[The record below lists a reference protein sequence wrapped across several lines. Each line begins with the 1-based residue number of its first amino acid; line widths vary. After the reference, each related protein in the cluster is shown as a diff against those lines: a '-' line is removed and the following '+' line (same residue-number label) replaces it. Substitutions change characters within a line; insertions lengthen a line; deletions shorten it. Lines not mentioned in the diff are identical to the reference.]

1 MIREGSK
8 ETWER
13 HLGQAFSIN
22 LELLFILE
30 DDSSQ
35 VCPFLWSWVVLAG
48 TASVTLRW
56 DRPVNGSLHW
66 ESPVAKV
73 ELGWTNQDSEC
84 W

>member
-35 VCPFLWSWVVLAG
+35 LCPFRWSWVVLAG
-48 TASVTLRW
+48 TASVSLRW
-56 DRPVNGSLHW
+56 DEELALSIGQWTAPFT
-66 ESPVAKV
+66 EKV
-73 ELGWTNQDSEC
+73 LWPK
-84 W
+84 